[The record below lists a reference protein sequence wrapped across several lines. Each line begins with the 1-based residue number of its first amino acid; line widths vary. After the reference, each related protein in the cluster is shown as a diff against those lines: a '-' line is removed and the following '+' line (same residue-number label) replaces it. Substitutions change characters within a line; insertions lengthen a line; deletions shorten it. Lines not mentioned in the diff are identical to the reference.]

1 MRLIKNL
8 AVGIVLASGSPA
20 FAEDLVQFGIDAR
33 VSVYFFARNA
43 IIKSSEGVTVS
54 KLVNGSRNKS
64 VVHPRAP
71 DLKDQASNLSAPLI
85 NPGVA
90 PRGLLRT
97 DLGRTSSSKSDT
109 DYYRME
115 RRAKQGKESR
125 PGQSDIPASGGRSV
139 QASPRKVTLV
149 PVLTA
154 DATSA
159 TGPKPKVGEVVWLK
173 YKGKLAADGTM
184 FDESPDIPLPVE
196 GLFPEGTP
204 FPVEEG
210 AIIPGLF
217 QGIQQMRKGGKYTL
231 FIPADL
237 AYGDSPP
244 EGSLI
249 PPNADLE
256 FEIEVIDIM
265 SQATFDRNLQI
276 LEQAVQSG
284 QAEP

>member
-1 MRLIKNL
+1 MRLIKIL

-20 FAEDLVQFGIDAR
+20 FAEDLVQFGIGAR
-33 VSVYFFARNA
+33 GGAYFFDRDA
-43 IIKSSEGVTVS
+43 ISKTSKGVTVWT
-54 KLVNGSRNKS
+54 LVDGSRNKA
-64 VVHPRAP
+64 VAHPRAP
-71 DLKDQASNLSAPLI
+71 DLKDQARVLSALLI
-85 NPGVA
+85 NPGVF

-97 DLGRTSSSKSDT
+97 DLGQTSSSKSDT
-109 DYYRME
+109 VYNKME
-115 RRAKQGKESR
+115 RRAKQGEESR
-125 PGQSDIPASGGRSV
+125 PGQSDIPASGGNSIP
-139 QASPRKVTLV
+139 ASPRKVKLV

-154 DATSA
+154 DGTSV
-159 TGPKPKVGEVVWLK
+159 TGPNPKVGEVVWLK
-173 YKGKLAADGTM
+173 YRGKLAANGTI
-184 FDESPDIPLPVE
+184 FDEPQDIPLPVE
-196 GLFPEGTP
+196 GLFPEGIP

-217 QGIQQMRKGGKYTL
+217 QGLQQMRKGGKYTL

-256 FEIEVIDIM
+256 FEIEVIDVM

-276 LEQAVQSG
+276 LEQAMQSG
-284 QAEP
+284 RAEP

>member
-8 AVGIVLASGSPA
+8 VVGIGLASGSPA
-20 FAEDLVQFGIDAR
+20 FAEGLVQFEIGAR
-33 VSVYFFARNA
+33 GSAYFFAQNA
-43 IIKSSEGVTVS
+43 ISKTSEGVTFWT
-54 KLVNGSRNKS
+54 LVDGSRNNA
-64 VVHPRAP
+64 VGHPRTP
-71 DLKDQASNLSAPLI
+71 DLKDQVRTLSAPLI
-85 NPGVA
+85 TPGVA

-97 DLGRTSSSKSDT
+97 DLTQMSSSKSDT
-109 DYYRME
+109 DFYRME

-125 PGQSDIPASGGRSV
+125 PGQSDMPASGGSSV

-159 TGPKPKVGEVVWLK
+159 TGPNPKVGEVVWLK